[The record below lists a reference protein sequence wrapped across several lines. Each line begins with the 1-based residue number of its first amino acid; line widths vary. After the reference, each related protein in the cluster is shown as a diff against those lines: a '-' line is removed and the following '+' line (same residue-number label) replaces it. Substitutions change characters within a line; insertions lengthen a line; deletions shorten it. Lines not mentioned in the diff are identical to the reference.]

1 MKKAMIQKRSLMVC
15 KPDTV
20 WCVTR
25 SARGLRRIA
34 LLAFS
39 IGLWFPLWALGAD
52 VEPIQFQQMGI
63 PAISVT
69 TTGEG
74 EQQYSLSLQIIAVM
88 TMFSFIP
95 AMVLMMTCFTRIVIV
110 FSILRQAMGLQQ
122 TPSSQVIIGLSVF
135 LSFFIMSPVI
145 ERAYQGAV
153 VPYMNKQIA
162 EKEALD
168 KLQQPFRQFML
179 SQTREPD
186 LALFLK
192 IRNTHAF
199 SMESE
204 AESGAVS
211 KADDGLSFAD
221 GGSDQ
226 ARLPASDL
234 DFDPETVPMSTL
246 IPAFVISELK
256 TAFQIGFML
265 FIPFLIID
273 IVVASILMAMGMMML
288 SPLIVS
294 LPFKIMLFVF
304 VDGWAMIVSTLT
316 ASFGL

>member
-1 MKKAMIQKRSLMVC
+1 MGAL
-15 KPDTV
+15 
-20 WCVTR
+20 
-25 SARGLRRIA
+25 A
-34 LLAFS
+34 LL
-39 IGLWFPLWALGAD
+39 LCYPLGAIGAD
-52 VEPIQFQQMGI
+52 TQPLTFKELSI
-63 PAISVT
+63 PALSVT
-69 TTGEG
+69 TSGDG
-74 EQQYSLSLQIIAVM
+74 EQQYSLNLQIIAIM

-110 FSILRQAMGLQQ
+110 FSILRQAIGLQQ

-135 LSFFIMSPVI
+135 LSFFIMSPVL

-153 VPYMNKQIA
+153 VPYMNKEISNS
-162 EKEALD
+162 EALAQ
-168 KLQQPFRQFML
+168 LQLPFRQFML

-192 IRNTHAF
+192 IRRTHAF
-199 SMESE
+199 
-204 AESGAVS
+204 AQ
-211 KADDGLSFAD
+211 ADDVMPITEDAPAAETALAD
-221 GGSDQ
+221 DQ
-226 ARLPASDL
+226 GAEDRLSDL
-234 DFDPETVPMSTL
+234 DFDPATVPMSTL

>member
-1 MKKAMIQKRSLMVC
+1 MHKARCFERYQFALASVAVVLGVLVVC
-15 KPDTV
+15 HP
-20 WCVTR
+20 
-25 SARGLRRIA
+25 
-34 LLAFS
+34 AF
-39 IGLWFPLWALGAD
+39 A
-52 VEPIQFQQMGI
+52 EPAAFQQFGI
-63 PAISVT
+63 PALTITSSS
-69 TTGEG
+69 EG
-74 EQQYSLSLQIIAVM
+74 EQQYSLSLQIIAIM
-88 TMFSFIP
+88 TMFSFLP

-122 TPSSQVIIGLSVF
+122 TPSSQVIVGLSIF
-135 LSFFIMSPVI
+135 LSFFIMSPI
-145 ERAYQGAV
+145 LERAYEGAV
-153 VPYMNKQIA
+153 VPYINKEISEQD
-162 EKEALD
+162 ALD
-168 KLQQPFRQFML
+168 RLQKPFRQFML

-192 IRNTHAF
+192 IRSKHAF
-199 SMESE
+199 AKGHE
-204 AESGAVS
+204 
-211 KADDGLSFAD
+211 AD
-221 GGSDQ
+221 GTMQKKTERDVLGVVTND
-226 ARLPASDL
+226 PNASDL
-234 DFDPETVPMSTL
+234 DFDPETVPLSTL

-256 TAFQIGFML
+256 TALQIGFML

>member
-1 MKKAMIQKRSLMVC
+1 MKAAAIL
-15 KPDTV
+15 KPKSWRASPAV
-20 WCVTR
+20 GRV
-25 SARGLRRIA
+25 AA
-34 LLAFS
+34 LVLCL
-39 IGLWFPLWALGAD
+39 GLWCPLWVWGAD
-52 VEPIQFQQMGI
+52 AEPMQFQKMGI

-69 TTGEG
+69 QTADGQ
-74 EQQYSLSLQIIAVM
+74 QQYSLSLQIIAVM

-122 TPSSQVIIGLSVF
+122 TPSSQVVIGLSVF

-145 ERAYQGAV
+145 ERAYQDAV
-153 VPYMNKQIA
+153 VPYMNKEILEQ
-162 EKEALD
+162 EALD

-192 IRNTHAF
+192 IRRTHAF
-199 SMESE
+199 STD
-204 AESGAVS
+204 APNQDAAPRVS
-211 KADDGLSFAD
+211 DQSDFDDGDIS
-221 GGSDQ
+221 GRSSI
-226 ARLPASDL
+226 PAGDL
-234 DFDPETVPMSTL
+234 NFDPQTVPMSTL